1 MLACL
6 KTIGKNH
13 ALVWNLNYPWK
24 LIQDKYSQEI
34 EEVLSVIEKKPEEA
48 TSLKNQIIYEEEP
61 DEGLSKYHNKFHE
74 SKNMMNKEV
83 VKQRKKKKYTE
94 EEIISTYNQAHD
106 KRLIEGPEAFL
117 VKLIR
122 H

>member
-1 MLACL
+1 LLACL
-6 KTIGKNH
+6 KTIGKNP

>member
-6 KTIGKNH
+6 KTIGKNP